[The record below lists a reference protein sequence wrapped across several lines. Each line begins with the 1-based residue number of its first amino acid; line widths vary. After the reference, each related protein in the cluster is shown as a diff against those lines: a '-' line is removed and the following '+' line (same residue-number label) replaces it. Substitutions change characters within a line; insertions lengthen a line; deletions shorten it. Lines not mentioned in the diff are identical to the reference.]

1 MRREDGAGDVEREDA
16 VAGYRGLYVGDWR
29 LAIVESRC
37 SGHVTRSSGI
47 SGLLSAQSVKVAWE

>member
-29 LAIVESRC
+29 LLRVAVLAI
-37 SGHVTRSSGI
+37 
-47 SGLLSAQSVKVAWE
+47 